1 MKSIYEF
8 NRQLKELYN
17 DAAIFRPISDQR
29 TGELYRY
36 DAIFKTGQFEGVY
49 DYRAG
54 ILRISIYRSGV
65 SISTIDDGVWQAFAS
80 QGNTEI
86 YFDKLLQVFNSFNG
100 VLPTESELNNLLE
113 PIGLYGCFTG

>member
-86 YFDKLLQVFNSFNG
+86 YFDKLLEVFNSLNG

-113 PIGLYGCFTG
+113 PIGLYGICTG

>member
-36 DAIFKTGQFEGVY
+36 DAILKPDNLKAFMITVPEFYEFPFIGRGFQFH
-49 DYRAG
+49 
-54 ILRISIYRSGV
+54 
-65 SISTIDDGVWQAFAS
+65 
-80 QGNTEI
+80 N
-86 YFDKLLQVFNSFNG
+86 
-100 VLPTESELNNLLE
+100 
-113 PIGLYGCFTG
+113 

>member
-17 DAAIFRPISDQR
+17 DAAVFQPITNQR
-29 TGELYRY
+29 TGELHRY
-36 DAIFKTGQFEGVY
+36 DAIFKTGQFDGVY
-49 DYRAG
+49 DYDAG
-54 ILRISIYRSGV
+54 ILQISIYRSGV
-65 SISTIDDGVWQAFAS
+65 SISTIDGGVWRAFTS

-86 YFDKLLQVFNSFNG
+86 YFDKLLQVFNSLNG
-100 VLPTESELNNLLE
+100 VLPTESELNKLLE